1 MLFLD
6 FLIIMDF
13 TALHFALVTGKQ
25 EGLNHMNKEIDLFIE
40 YLYKEKITS
49 ENTRLSY
56 KRDLSKLQKF
66 LQQNDVHRMAA
77 ADSKLLENYLYSLE
91 EQNFKAATISR
102 NIASMKAFYSFL
114 EREHIIGKNIAED
127 LQAPKIEKK
136 LPEIMTEAEVASLL
150 AQPAGDSPK
159 ELRDKAMLEL
169 LYATGIRVSELISL
183 QTADVNLQTDCIIC
197 RDNNKERVIPF
208 GNKARNA
215 LLDYL
220 EAGRT
225 AMAHEDVK
233 ELFVNCNGQLMSR
246 QGFWKLLKS
255 YAKKAGI
262 QTEITPHTLRHSFA
276 AHMVGNGADLRSVQA
291 MMGHSDISSTQ
302 VYAVIYKNHLREVY
316 SKAHPRG

>member
-1 MLFLD
+1 MLFTD
-6 FLIIMDF
+6 FVIIINS
-13 TALHFALVTGKQ
+13 TALYFALVTVNQ
-25 EGLNHMNKEIDLFIE
+25 EGLSYMNREIEIFIE
-40 YLYKEKITS
+40 YLHKEKNTS

-56 KRDLSKLQKF
+56 KRDLNKLQKF
-66 LQQNDVHRMAA
+66 LEQNDVHRMSA
-77 ADSKLLENYLYSLE
+77 ADKGLLEKYLYSLE

-114 EREHIIGKNIAED
+114 EREHIISKNIAED

-136 LPEIMTEAEVASLL
+136 LPEIMTEAEVAALL
-150 AQPAGDSPK
+150 AQPSGDSPK

-183 QTADVNLQTDCIIC
+183 QMEDVNLQTDCIIC
-197 RDNNKERVIPF
+197 RDSSKERVIPF

-215 LLDYL
+215 LMDYL
-220 EAGRT
+220 EAGRA
-225 AMAHEDVK
+225 AMADDNVK
-233 ELFVNCNGQLMSR
+233 VLFVNCNGQLMSR

-276 AHMVGNGADLRSVQA
+276 AHMVENGADLRSVQA

>member
-1 MLFLD
+1 MLFRD
-6 FLIIMDF
+6 FVIIINF
-13 TALHFALVTGKQ
+13 TALYLAIVTGNQ
-25 EGLNHMNKEIDLFIE
+25 EGLSYMNREIEIFIE
-40 YLYKEKITS
+40 YLHNEKNMS

-56 KRDLSKLQKF
+56 KRDLTKLQKF
-66 LQQNDVHRMAA
+66 LEQNDVHSMAG
-77 ADSKLLENYLYSLE
+77 ADNRLLEKYLYSLK

-114 EREHIIGKNIAED
+114 EREHIISKNIAED

-136 LPEIMTEAEVASLL
+136 LPEIMTEEQVAALL
-150 AQPAGDSPK
+150 AQPSGDSPK

-169 LYATGIRVSELISL
+169 LYATGIRVTELISL
-183 QTADVNLQTDCIIC
+183 RMEDVNLQTDCIVC
-197 RDNNKERVIPF
+197 RDNSKERIIPF

-215 LLDYL
+215 LIDYL
-220 EAGRT
+220 EMGRP
-225 AMAHEDVK
+225 AMADESVRV
-233 ELFVNCNGQLMSR
+233 LFVNCNGQLMSR

-255 YAKKAGI
+255 YAGKAGI

-291 MMGHSDISSTQ
+291 MMGHSDIASTQ
-302 VYAVIYKNHLREVY
+302 VYAMIYKNQLREVY